1 MRYRRQEILKGG
13 GGNVLKEGLAEGE
26 ARISV
31 YVVCRSSYAGFIATY
46 FQCRD
51 GHDRLWLCLQG

>member
-1 MRYRRQEILKGG
+1 MRYRWQEVLKGG
-13 GGNVLKEGLAEGE
+13 GGNVLKEELAEGE

-51 GHDRLWLCLQG
+51 GLDRPWLCLQG